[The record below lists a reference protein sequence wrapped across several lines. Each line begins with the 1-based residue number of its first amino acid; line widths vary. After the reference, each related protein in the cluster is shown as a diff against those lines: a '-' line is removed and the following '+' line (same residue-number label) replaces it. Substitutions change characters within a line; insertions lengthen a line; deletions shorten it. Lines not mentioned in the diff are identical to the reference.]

1 MPDSSV
7 RGLLIK
13 RERVMNLQGSITG
26 LQDTVAQLY
35 LELEHHF
42 KENQLIRDLWGAMAH
57 DVAQQKQS
65 LNVLPPSFWN
75 QLKSEKE
82 EISEAVSESTKK
94 QTAEKKEDQT
104 LKSCFEIA
112 LLFEEPTTLK
122 VYVPIIRKLRENWTD
137 QALDFYI
144 IVKAHLA
151 RIMRVTQFFAG
162 DPIIIQRSN
171 LLLQRFEKEVQE
183 PQAPPKP
190 KLSKAHVVQTAKQK
204 QATKSHR
211 KVIAKQTST
220 LAKHAKSHRK
230 RTKPLVEKIRLQRRR
245 IRR

>member
-171 LLLQRFEKEVQE
+171 LLLQRFRKKSRSL
-183 PQAPPKP
+183 KP
-190 KLSKAHVVQTAKQK
+190 RPNLS
-204 QATKSHR
+204 
-211 KVIAKQTST
+211 
-220 LAKHAKSHRK
+220 
-230 RTKPLVEKIRLQRRR
+230 
-245 IRR
+245 